1 MTRRLVRGIA
11 RKRPRRGDSR
21 GAAAVELA
29 LIAPVLFALV
39 FGMIDFG
46 YAINRDTLI
55 NNASREGAREGSL
68 NPNAAAITAVARAA
82 APTLTS
88 ANISVNVTC
97 RKASGAACAVGTN
110 AASGDVVVV
119 RVSYPHSWLTPVGRV
134 FGNQV
139 TLTRTAEM
147 RIE

>member
-1 MTRRLVRGIA
+1 MVRRL
-11 RKRPRRGDSR
+11 PRNGDSR

-29 LIAPVLFALV
+29 LIAPILFALV

-46 YAINRDTLI
+46 YAINRDTLV

-68 NPNAAAITAVARAA
+68 NPNTAAITAVARAA
-82 APTLTS
+82 APSLTPS
-88 ANISVNVTC
+88 ANVAVNVSC
-97 RKASGAACAVGTN
+97 RKASGAACTVGTN
-110 AASGDVVVV
+110 SASGDVVVV
-119 RVSYPHSWLTPVGRV
+119 TVSYPHSWLTPVGRV

>member
-1 MTRRLVRGIA
+1 MRLVRGIV
-11 RKRPRRGDSR
+11 RRHPRRGDSR

-46 YAINRDTLI
+46 YAINRDTLV

-68 NPNAAAITAVARAA
+68 NPNVAAITTVVRAA

-88 ANISVNVTC
+88 ANVAVNVTC
-97 RKASGAACAVGTN
+97 RKASGVACTVGTN
-110 AASGDVVVV
+110 SASGDVVVV
-119 RVSYPHSWLTPVGRV
+119 TVSYPHQWLTPVGRV
-134 FGNQV
+134 FGNSV

>member
-1 MTRRLVRGIA
+1 M
-11 RKRPRRGDSR
+11 
-21 GAAAVELA
+21 A

-68 NPNAAAITAVARAA
+68 NPNSAAITQVVRDA
-82 APTLTS
+82 APTLVA
-88 ANISVNVTC
+88 ANITVAVTC
-97 RKASGAACAVGTN
+97 RKASLAACTVGTN
-110 AASGDVVVV
+110 SSSGDVIVVG
-119 RVSYPHSWLTPVGRV
+119 VSYAHQWLTPVGRV

-139 TLTRTAEM
+139 TLSRTAEM

>member
-11 RKRPRRGDSR
+11 RRRPRLGDSR
-21 GAAAVELA
+21 GAAAVEMA

-46 YAINRDTLI
+46 YAINRDTLV

-68 NPNAAAITAVARAA
+68 NPNQAAITQVVRAA
-82 APTLTS
+82 APTLTP
-88 ANISVNVTC
+88 ADVSVTVTC
-97 RKASGAACAVGTN
+97 RKASGAACTIGTN
-110 AASGDVVVV
+110 SASGDVVVV
-119 RVSYPHSWLTPVGRV
+119 KVTYPHKWLTPVGRV